1 MTEKDRLQYAVS
13 RYSDAVKRLKEAIE
27 MAENPLS
34 IDGTIQRFE
43 FTFEQAW
50 KTVQKFL
57 RFEGVDCNS
66 PRNCIKE
73 AFYIGLVSDG
83 ELWLDMLDDR
93 NMTSHIYDET
103 QAKNIYNRIKTQYTV
118 MLDNL
123 LTAFYKRLE
132 V

>member
-1 MTEKDRLQYAVS
+1 MTEKDRLRYAVS

-73 AFYIGLVSDG
+73 AFSIGLVSDG

-103 QAKNIYNRIKTQYTV
+103 ETKNIYNRIKTQYTV

>member
-1 MTEKDRLQYAVS
+1 MREKERLGYAVS
-13 RYSDAVKRLKEAIE
+13 RYSDSVKRLKEAVE
-27 MAENPLS
+27 MDENPLS

-66 PRNCIKE
+66 PRNCMKE
-73 AFYIGLVSDG
+73 AFSIGLVSDE

-103 QAKNIYNRIKTQYTV
+103 QAKNIYSRIKTQYTV

-123 LTAFYKRLE
+123 LTEFYKRLE